1 MQQKIKFD
9 ISGMSC
15 AACAATIEKSVQ
27 KLPGLI
33 KVEVNLLANSMQVQY
48 NSALLSPAQI
58 EKAVEGAGFKATL
71 HQAQTGPAAVLHSSL
86 GVNPAKAELRLM
98 QQRLI
103 ISFLFLCPLM
113 YLSMGPMLGFS
124 LPAFFS
130 GPQNSA
136 SFAFTQ
142 LLLSFPIVLVNYKYF
157 SNGFKALFRMA
168 PNMDS
173 LIALGASAGI
183 VYGVFVL
190 YRIFGALSMGQVE
203 MAGHYSH
210 DLYFE
215 SAAMILC
222 LITLG
227 KTLEAVS
234 KSHTGSAI
242 EGLLNLAPQTA
253 LLLRDGTEQVVA
265 LEEVQPGDILAVKP
279 GAKIP
284 VDGIVLEGSSAVDE
298 SALTGESLPVEKN
311 VGDKVT
317 GATVNTSGYF
327 TMRAQRVGND
337 TTLAQIINLVE
348 EASASKAPIS
358 KLADKI
364 SGIFVPV
371 VILLALLTFGAWAYF
386 GAQLE
391 FSLARTISVLVISCP
406 CALGLATPVA
416 IMVGTG
422 RGAKNGI
429 LYKNAEA
436 LESLCHVDVV
446 VLDKTGTITEGKP
459 KITNIHSFELEPDVL
474 LALAAG
480 VEARSEHPLA
490 KAIMSEAEVRGITPT
505 PAKNFVALSGLGV
518 QAQTPQGQCLAGNLR
533 LMQEHG
539 VDMGACGELAM
550 QMPKM
555 PEIPEIPEMPGM
567 PEIAGLPGLAEL
579 AQSPQVSE
587 SRETFEAPPSSEMPE
602 MPEMPEIP
610 EIPESQ
616 KSANLPELAELGE
629 LATQGKTPLYFA
641 LNKRLVGIIAVADL
655 PKPTSAAAVAA
666 LKARGLRVIMLT
678 GDNSATAKA
687 VGRLVGVNE
696 TIAEVLPQEKDQAV
710 QKLMQAGHKIAMLG
724 DGINDAPALARANV
738 GIAIG
743 AGTDVA
749 IESADVVL
757 VKSDLADAVTAYDLS
772 RATLANIKMNLF
784 WAFFYN
790 TAGIPIAAGLFFPA
804 FGLTLNP
811 MLAAGAMSL
820 SSLFVVGNALRLNL
834 FRKKPLPHFKLS

>member
-48 NSALLSPAQI
+48 NSALLNPNQI
-58 EKAVEGAGFKATL
+58 EKAVEGAGFKAAL
-71 HQAQTGPAAVLHSSL
+71 HQAQTGPAAVLHSSSRANPASL

-103 ISFLFLCPLM
+103 ISFIFLCPLM
-113 YLSMGPMLGFS
+113 YLSMGAMLGFS
-124 LPAFFS
+124 LPAFLS

-142 LLLSFPIVLVNYKYF
+142 FLLSVPIVLVNYKYF
-157 SNGFKALFRMA
+157 SNGFRALFRMA
-168 PNMDS
+168 PIMDS
-173 LIALGASAGI
+173 LIALGASAAI
-183 VYGVFVL
+183 VYGIFVL
-190 YRIFGALSMGQVE
+190 YRIFGALSMGQAE

-227 KTLEAVS
+227 KTLEAIS
-234 KSHTGSAI
+234 KNHTGSAI

-253 LLLRDGTEQVVA
+253 LLLRDGIEQVVA
-265 LEEVQPGDILAVKP
+265 LEQIRPGDVLAVKP
-279 GAKIP
+279 GAKVP

-298 SALTGESLPVEKN
+298 SPLTGESLPVEKN

-364 SGIFVPV
+364 SGFFVPV

-386 GAQLE
+386 GAELE

-459 KITNIHSFELEPDVL
+459 KITNIHSFELEADAL

-490 KAIMSEAEVRGITPT
+490 KAIISEAEVRGITPT

-518 QAQTPQGQCLAGNLR
+518 QAHTPQGQCLAGNLR

-539 VDMGACGELAM
+539 VDMSVCGELTM
-550 QMPKM
+550 QMPKMPKM
-555 PEIPEIPEMPGM
+555 PEIPEM
-567 PEIAGLPGLAEL
+567 PEIGGSPGLGGLGGLDGLPGLAGLAEL

-587 SRETFEAPPSSEMPE
+587 SPESFEAPPFSEMS
-602 MPEMPEIP
+602 EIS
-610 EIPESQ
+610 EISESQ
-616 KSANLPELAELGE
+616 KSGKLPELPELPELAELGE
-629 LATQGKTPLYFA
+629 LATQGKTPLNFA
-641 LNKRLVGIIAVADL
+641 LNKR
-655 PKPTSAAAVAA
+655 
-666 LKARGLRVIMLT
+666 
-678 GDNSATAKA
+678 
-687 VGRLVGVNE
+687 
-696 TIAEVLPQEKDQAV
+696 
-710 QKLMQAGHKIAMLG
+710 
-724 DGINDAPALARANV
+724 
-738 GIAIG
+738 
-743 AGTDVA
+743 
-749 IESADVVL
+749 
-757 VKSDLADAVTAYDLS
+757 
-772 RATLANIKMNLF
+772 
-784 WAFFYN
+784 
-790 TAGIPIAAGLFFPA
+790 
-804 FGLTLNP
+804 
-811 MLAAGAMSL
+811 
-820 SSLFVVGNALRLNL
+820 
-834 FRKKPLPHFKLS
+834 